1 MSQSNPERR
10 STGAVICFC
19 AGALMAGA
27 AWLFGVGAVI
37 GAVFSGGDPA
47 LVVGSIVA
55 AIGLSLL
62 AGFGFLLML
71 IGGVWM
77 LIQVIADQSGNAE
90 EKRYRDV
97 ER

>member
-1 MSQSNPERR
+1 MSQPNPERR
-10 STGAVICFC
+10 STGAVMCFS
-19 AGALMAGA
+19 AGFMMAGA

-37 GAVFSGGDPA
+37 GAAFSGGDPA
-47 LVVGSIVA
+47 LVVGGIVA

-62 AGFGFLLML
+62 AGFGFLLMA

>member
-1 MSQSNPERR
+1 MSQPNPERR
-10 STGAVICFC
+10 STGAVVCFS

-37 GAVFSGGDPA
+37 GAAFSGGDPA

-77 LIQVIADQSGNAE
+77 LIQVIADQSGDAE
-90 EKRYRDV
+90 GKRYRDV

>member
-10 STGAVICFC
+10 STGAVICFS

-37 GAVFSGGDPA
+37 GAAFSGGDPA
-47 LVVGSIVA
+47 LVVGSVVA

-77 LIQVIADQSGNAE
+77 LIQVIADQSGDAE